1 MQRVIINSSRRRNVN
16 QRVHHLLRMRYNYIN
31 LLIIFSTYTY
41 LISLTSIII
50 IINIDDVTMGPTLRM
65 AYGILLLDGS
75 LTRSNVHCQMLTR
88 LPRQ

>member
-1 MQRVIINSSRRRNVN
+1 
-16 QRVHHLLRMRYNYIN
+16 MRYNYIN

-41 LISLTSIII
+41 LISLPSITIII
-50 IINIDDVTMGPTLRM
+50 IIIDDVTMGPTLRM
-65 AYGILLLDGS
+65 AFGILLLDGS